1 MTLRLRVDTA
11 DGRSFEQEVSGD
23 ALVVGRSSRAGL
35 VLPDPVVSR
44 EHARLFRE
52 GDAWVVQDLGSHF
65 GTRVNGEQITAA
77 RRLAHGDSIGLG
89 GSTLVVDLGLLS
101 APPGTED
108 STIYRSAQEVLTGS
122 LGVVGSDGT
131 GEHRTGERLRVLMEV
146 NQALAGS
153 ISLEEL
159 LDLVLDRAFELLRPQ
174 EAAIFL
180 RDAAGN
186 DFCAARRST
195 SERASR
201 PMHSRSLLHE
211 VIDKGMA
218 AQVVDAA
225 SDERF
230 AESKSLLVSGLR
242 SLLAAPLLDPQG
254 ALGMIVVG
262 ASLGVRSFGTEDLEL
277 LVALAA
283 VASMRI
289 RNVRLV
295 LEAMERQK
303 LEQELRLARQIQVAL
318 LPSKPP
324 EVPGIELFGR
334 NLPSR
339 AVSGDFYTLAVRK
352 DGAECVVFVAD
363 VSGKG
368 IAASLLTASLE
379 ALSAVPL
386 ATGEAPDK
394 VFETVAG
401 LLFDRTPPERFATA
415 FLAVLEVASGSLSF
429 VNAGHTAAI
438 LLRASGEPVL
448 LKSNGVP
455 LGLLPDAKYRAG
467 VAALEPGD
475 SLMVYSDGLTEA
487 TDPDGEEFGV
497 TRLVEA
503 FQRHRILPLSELA
516 RAIEFDLDTFVRGTP
531 FDDDRTLVQVRRTS
545 RPLSHPASRA

>member
-1 MTLRLRVDTA
+1 MTLRLRVETT
-11 DGRSFEQEVSGD
+11 DGRSFEREVESD

-52 GDAWVVQDLGSHF
+52 DDAWLVQDLGSHF
-65 GTRVNGEQITAA
+65 GTRLNGEKITAA
-77 RRLAHGDSIGLG
+77 RQLAHGDSIGLG
-89 GSTLVVDLGLLS
+89 GSTLGVDLGFLPVPG
-101 APPGTED
+101 APED
-108 STIYRSAQEVLTGS
+108 ATIYRSAREVLTGS
-122 LGVVGSDGT
+122 QEAVGSEST
-131 GEHRTGERLRVLMEV
+131 GVRRTDERLRVLVEV
-146 NQALAGS
+146 NQALARS

-186 DFCAARRST
+186 DVCAARRST

-230 AESKSLLVSGLR
+230 AESNSLVVSGLR

-262 ASLGVRSFGTEDLEL
+262 ASLGVRSFRTEDLEL

-324 EVPGIELFGR
+324 EVPGIELYGR

-339 AVSGDFYTLAVRK
+339 GVSGDFYKLAVRK

-386 ATGEAPDK
+386 ATGEAPDE

-401 LLFDRTPPERFATA
+401 LLFDRTPPDRFATA
-415 FLAVLEVASGSLSF
+415 FLAILEVASGSLTF

-487 TDPDGEEFGV
+487 TDPDGAEFGV

-516 RAIEFDLDTFVRGTP
+516 RAIEVDLDTFVRGTP
-531 FDDDRTLVQVRRTS
+531 FDDDRTLVLVRRTS
-545 RPLSHPASRA
+545 GLGEDAR

>member
-1 MTLRLRVDTA
+1 
-11 DGRSFEQEVSGD
+11 
-23 ALVVGRSSRAGL
+23 
-35 VLPDPVVSR
+35 
-44 EHARLFRE
+44 
-52 GDAWVVQDLGSHF
+52 
-65 GTRVNGEQITAA
+65 
-77 RRLAHGDSIGLG
+77 
-89 GSTLVVDLGLLS
+89 
-101 APPGTED
+101 
-108 STIYRSAQEVLTGS
+108 
-122 LGVVGSDGT
+122 
-131 GEHRTGERLRVLMEV
+131 
-146 NQALAGS
+146 
-153 ISLEEL
+153 
-159 LDLVLDRAFELLRPQ
+159 
-174 EAAIFL
+174 
-180 RDAAGN
+180 
-186 DFCAARRST
+186 
-195 SERASR
+195 
-201 PMHSRSLLHE
+201 
-211 VIDKGMA
+211 
-218 AQVVDAA
+218 
-225 SDERF
+225 
-230 AESKSLLVSGLR
+230 
-242 SLLAAPLLDPQG
+242 
-254 ALGMIVVG
+254 
-262 ASLGVRSFGTEDLEL
+262 
-277 LVALAA
+277 
-283 VASMRI
+283 
-289 RNVRLV
+289 
-295 LEAMERQK
+295 MERQK

-438 LLRASGEPVL
+438 LLRVSGEPVL

-516 RAIEFDLDTFVRGTP
+516 RALEFDLDTFVRGTP
-531 FDDDRTLVQVRRTS
+531 FDDDRTLVLVRRTS
-545 RPLSHPASRA
+545 RPGVRDLASAQGQGQKE

>member
-11 DGRSFEQEVSGD
+11 DGRRVEQEVPGET
-23 ALVVGRSSRAGL
+23 LVVGRSSRAGL
-35 VLPDPVVSR
+35 VLPDPAVSR

-52 GDAWVVQDLGSHF
+52 DDAWFVQDLGSQF

-89 GSTLVVDLGLLS
+89 GSTLVVDLGFLTA
-101 APPGTED
+101 APAPED
-108 STIYRSAQEVLTGS
+108 STFYRSAREVLTGS
-122 LGVVGSDGT
+122 SGVAGSESTGT
-131 GEHRTGERLRVLMEV
+131 RRTGERLRVLMEV

-180 RDAAGN
+180 RDGAGN
-186 DFCAARRST
+186 DVCAARRST

-283 VASMRI
+283 VAAIRI

-295 LEAMERQK
+295 GEAMERQK
-303 LEQELRLARQIQVAL
+303 LEQELRFARQIQVAL

-324 EVPGIELFGR
+324 EVPGIELYGR

-339 AVSGDFYTLAVRK
+339 GVSGDFYTLAVRK

-386 ATGEAPDK
+386 AAGEAPDR

-415 FLAVLEVASGSLSF
+415 FLAVLDVTSGSLSF

-438 LLRASGEPVL
+438 LLRANGEPVL

-467 VAALEPGD
+467 LAALQPGD

-487 TDPDGEEFGV
+487 TDPGGEEFGV

-503 FQRHRILPLSELA
+503 FQRHRALPLSELA
-516 RAIEFDLDTFVRGTP
+516 RSIEAELDTFVRGTP
-531 FDDDRTLVQVRRTS
+531 YDDDRTLVLVRRPS
-545 RPLSHPASRA
+545 GPGEDAR